1 MREVQKQ
8 IYHIPSYKNQ
18 YEIDKKSKAK
28 IDQTHPKSPTKS
40 SLKWHERRRSDPTK
54 DINKKQIKSE

>member
-28 IDQTHPKSPTKS
+28 IDQTHP
-40 SLKWHERRRSDPTK
+40 
-54 DINKKQIKSE
+54 NQIEFEMT